1 MPHVKMEFKLKKC
14 DKCGRY
20 WAPEKQLDYIAKKA
34 GLPPET
40 FNVCPDC
47 RD

>member
-20 WAPEKQLDYIAKKA
+20 WAPQRQLDYIAKKA
-34 GLPPET
+34 GLPLKT
-40 FNVCPDC
+40 FDVCPDC